1 MKQVKVLGVD
11 IGGTKIMAGLVT
23 GQGECLLV
31 KERATEAY
39 RGKSALLE
47 HLENLID
54 DMISHHQVDAIG
66 IGSAGRIDT
75 NNGTVYFST
84 PNLPDWTGVPIR
96 QHLEARFQIP
106 IAVDN
111 DVNVAGI
118 GEKWMGAGKPYD
130 SVVCLTLGTGVA
142 AAVYVHGKLI
152 RGKHWSTGEI
162 GHMILYPHG
171 RPCNCGQL
179 GCMEQYVSGTSLYRS
194 YNDMPDAEKIHSG
207 KQFFERLRDGDVI
220 AMQVMDRFTDDLA
233 ISMVSLCNIYDP
245 EAFIIGGGL
254 IETRD
259 LWWDA
264 MTSKIRRFANSAV
277 SNPLILPAINKNQ
290 AGMLGAAKIAID
302 YVEHGDF

>member
-1 MKQVKVLGVD
+1 VKVLGVD

-23 GQGECLLV
+23 SEGECLLIE
-31 KERATEAY
+31 ERATEAN
-39 RGKSALLE
+39 RGKSVLLE
-47 HLENLID
+47 SLEQLIA
-54 DMISHHQVDAIG
+54 DMLSRHQVEAIG

-75 NNGTVYFST
+75 DNGTVYYST

-96 QHLEARFQIP
+96 SYLENRFHIP
-106 IAVDN
+106 VAVDN

-118 GEKWMGAGKPYD
+118 GEKWMGAGDAYD

-142 AAVYVHGKLI
+142 AAVFVDGKLI

-179 GCMEQYVSGTSLYRS
+179 GCMEQYVSGTSLYKSFNAAVGR
-194 YNDMPDAEKIHSG
+194 EEIHSG
-207 KQFFERLRDGDVI
+207 KQFFERLSLADPA
-220 AMQVMDRFTDDLA
+220 AMKIMERFTDDLA
-233 ISMVSLCNIYDP
+233 VSMVSLCNIYDP

-254 IETRD
+254 IDTRD
-259 LWWDA
+259 LWWDT
-264 MTSKIRRFANSAV
+264 MILKIRRFANAAV
-277 SNPLILPAINKNQ
+277 SKPLILPAINKNR

-302 YVEHGDF
+302 FATHGAF